1 MTHSN
6 TNPRFGQYLTHAN
19 RHITRVVA
27 CLYCRGG
34 CTAPLYKR
42 QLRTTHVGAGGW
54 KPHGSSP
61 TACTEKMDQTS
72 LPIGVNKFMQK
83 KKNNKRK

>member
-27 CLYCRGG
+27 SLYCRGG
-34 CTAPLYKR
+34 CTSPLYKR

-61 TACTEKMDQTS
+61 TACTEKLDQ
-72 LPIGVNKFMQK
+72 PIADWCQ
-83 KKNNKRK
+83 